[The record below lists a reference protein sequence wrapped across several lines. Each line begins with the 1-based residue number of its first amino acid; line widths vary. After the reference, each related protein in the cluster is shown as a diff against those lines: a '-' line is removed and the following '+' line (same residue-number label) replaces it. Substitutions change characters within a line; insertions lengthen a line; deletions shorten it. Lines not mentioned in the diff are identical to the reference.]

1 MGKYDVKRR
10 GMFFLVFTF
19 AVAVCAF
26 LFFANFSPAQ
36 ETRIAAAVLD
46 MEAKEGV
53 SVGLVSTIS
62 DYLRTQ
68 LVNTN
73 RFDMY
78 TRENMESILKE
89 QQFQLSGCTSQE
101 CIVQI
106 GQLLGVRKM
115 FTGSIG
121 KVGATYVINLK
132 IIDMQSGKIERAE
145 TEQCAE
151 CKEYRQ

>member
-1 MGKYDVKRR
+1 MKAIRVSVVI
-10 GMFFLVFTF
+10 FS
-19 AVAVCAF
+19 
-26 LFFANFSPAQ
+26 LFFASIAFAQ
-36 ETRIAAAVLD
+36 ETKTTSAVMDL
-46 MEAKEGV
+46 ESQEGV
-53 SVGLVSTIS
+53 SQGVSKIIS
-62 DYLRTQ
+62 DCLRTH
-68 LVNTN
+68 LVNTGK
-73 RFDMY
+73 FIIV
-78 TRENMESILKE
+78 TRENMEQILKE
-89 QQFQLSGCTSQE
+89 QQFQLSGCTSNE
-101 CIVQI
+101 CVVQV